1 MEGILRTRIIYG
13 RRPGEERY
21 FIEDREVTK
30 AEFHKAGTRHSI
42 KEILGRTVAT
52 QNFSRP
58 LELDALG
65 VHPNQVPAAM
75 ARDRRHGMAIEYT
88 KDGTPLV
95 KSEQEKRD
103 YMRVV
108 AGDGPRI
115 FDRDA
120 FL

>member
-1 MEGILRTRIIYG
+1 MRTRIIYG
-13 RRPGEERY
+13 RRPGDERY
-21 FIEDREVTK
+21 FIEDRQVAK
-30 AEFHKAGTRHSI
+30 AEFDKVTRSKLKDVLGKAP
-42 KEILGRTVAT
+42 AT

-65 VHPNQVPAAM
+65 VHPEQVEAAM
-75 ARDRRHGMAIEYT
+75 ARDRRHGLAIEYT

-95 KSEQEKRD
+95 RSEQEKRD

-108 AGDGPRI
+108 SGDGPRI
-115 FDRDA
+115 FDKDA